1 MQPET
6 RRIVYIV
13 IAVVLV
19 VGIVLGVTL
28 GVVLNKDNDDD
39 KEKDK
44 GGNPTDINTDSTS
57 DEEQGTDEEEPDII
71 NSYNNTDEL
80 LKKYPLEN
88 NVTIRQ
94 GLERNI
100 LNRLLTGFENWNRG
114 FKAWK
119 AWGNILYTQDSI
131 YNVNGVRMT
140 LAHYQ
145 QAMDVA
151 LSQVDIILGV
161 FHNIIVNDN
170 YTAIYYDSTQVKGDY
185 KNPGTVMEF
194 VLFTD
199 YGEELGTRV
208 VEGWGG
214 TQGDSFENMRKF
226 QGDEERE
233 YQDRQIENLLNYE
246 IPQTDNLTEKYK
258 IINPTNYIDDNA
270 DDILKL
276 IYEQF
281 DAWNKDEDL
290 VNYDTWVRENYLSDA
305 HINFIEKNRTL
316 EEYLQDSKSRAQ
328 NETITKLYFDNI
340 LIRDNWAAIHYRF
353 RNYNQLSKNTTTGDR
368 MQFFK
373 FEEQEDN
380 TLKIS
385 GTWIR

>member
-6 RRIVYIV
+6 RRIIYIV

-28 GVVLNKDNDDD
+28 GVVLNKDDDD
-39 KEKDK
+39 KKEE
-44 GGNPTDINTDSTS
+44 GGNPSDINTDSTS

-88 NVTIRQ
+88 NITIRE
-94 GLERNI
+94 GLEQRI

-119 AWGNILYTQDSI
+119 AWGNILYTKESI
-131 YNVNGVRMT
+131 YNVNGVRLS

-145 QAMDVA
+145 EAMDDS
-151 LSQVDIILGV
+151 LSKIDIVLGV

-170 YTAIYYDSTQVKGDY
+170 FTAIYYDSTQVKGSY
-185 KNPGTVMEF
+185 RNPGTVMEF

-199 YGEELGTRV
+199 YGEQLGTRV

-214 TQGDSFENMRKF
+214 TQGDSFESMRHY
-226 QGDEERE
+226 QDEEERRI
-233 YQDRQIENLLNYE
+233 QDEQIQYMLDYE
-246 IPQTDNLTEKYK
+246 IPETDNLTEKYMIK
-258 IINPTNYIDDNA
+258 HPTNYIDDNA
-270 DDILKL
+270 DDILKI

-281 DAWNKDEDL
+281 DAWNKDPEL
-290 VNYDTWVRENYLSDA
+290 SNYGNWVEENMTQML
-305 HINFIEKNRTL
+305 
-316 EEYLQDSKSRAQ
+316 KS
-328 NETITKLYFDNI
+328 ICF
-340 LIRDNWAAIHYRF
+340 
-353 RNYNQLSKNTTTGDR
+353 
-368 MQFFK
+368 
-373 FEEQEDN
+373 
-380 TLKIS
+380 
-385 GTWIR
+385 